1 MARRD
6 YEFAPSIRRSR
17 TFFGLD
23 HDVKT
28 SMNVGTLYPIGEP
41 IEVVPGDTFS
51 FVTPFVNRGS
61 SAFIKPIMDNLYM
74 EVAHFFV
81 PYRLVYDDAE
91 RIFGNP
97 TPSAYIDN
105 DLAEVPLNS
114 QAFEVKHGSVGDYL
128 GITPSVYPIGSL
140 NLMPFRAFA
149 LIWDTWYRNQNVDDE
164 LYIQKGDGS
173 VAGEVPTPAL
183 DGTFKPLSAWSPNN
197 YCDGLP
203 KVRKKLDYFT
213 SCLPAPQKGADVTF
227 PLINERVP
235 VTYGSSETN
244 QFNLKSSTSGSNVY
258 ANVVGGSGNSPI
270 DYPAGLVDSAG
281 RSMTLGVDLAQVNA
295 ISVND
300 LNLALKTQ
308 QMLMLDASFGSR
320 YNEYLLSHWGVY
332 SPDLRL
338 QLPEFLGGSR
348 TPLNIQQ
355 VAQTSASSE
364 ESPLAALGGYS
375 FSNGRSRFSKGF
387 TEHGYIVTVGLIRQ
401 YHTYQQGVPKSF
413 LRRNRYDIYDPMFAN
428 IGPQPVY
435 ESELFYKNP
444 VSDIDYTKDL
454 RETVFGW
461 QEAFA
466 DYKSRPNRIT
476 GQMRSKVDG
485 VSPDTYNSLDKWHLA
500 DLYENAPVLTSA
512 FINETPDFL
521 DRVLTVESE
530 VQDQFIIDFF
540 FRGHAIRVMPYYSQL
555 KLTTGF

>member
-6 YEFAPSIRRSR
+6 YEFAPTIRRSR
-17 TFFGLD
+17 TLFPLD

-28 SMNVGTLYPIGEP
+28 SMNLGTLYPIGAP

-51 FVTPFVNRGS
+51 FETPFVNRAS

-74 EVAHFFV
+74 EVAHYFV

-97 TPSAYIDN
+97 NPSAYIDN
-105 DLAEVPLNS
+105 DLADVPTNL
-114 QAFEVKHGSVGDYL
+114 QPFVVKPGSVGDYFGL
-128 GITPSVYPIGSL
+128 APSVYPIGSV
-140 NLMPFRAFA
+140 NMMPFRAFA
-149 LIWDTWYRNQNVDDE
+149 LIWDKWYRNQNIEDE
-164 LYIQKGDGS
+164 LYIQKGQSDM
-173 VAGEVPTPAL
+173 ETPRP
-183 DGTFKPLSAWSPNN
+183 DLSDSNNNFILSSWSPNN

-203 KVRKKLDYFT
+203 KVRKRLDYFT
-213 SCLPAPQKGADVTF
+213 SALPSPQKGEEVTF

-235 VTYGSSETN
+235 LTYGSELSN
-244 QFNLKSSTSGSNVY
+244 QFNLKSATSGSNVY
-258 ANVVGGSGNSPI
+258 ANTVGGSGASPI
-270 DYPAGLVDSAG
+270 GYPVGLADSAG
-281 RSMTLGVDLAQVNA
+281 RSIGLGVDLSQVNA
-295 ISVND
+295 ISIQD

-348 TPLNIQQ
+348 TPLNVQQ
-355 VAQTSASSE
+355 VAQTSSSSDTSALAS
-364 ESPLAALGGYS
+364 LGGYS
-375 FSNGRSRFSKGF
+375 FSNGKSKFAKGF
-387 TEHGYIVTVGLIRQ
+387 TEHGYIITVGLIRQ
-401 YHTYQQGVPKSF
+401 YHSYQQGVPKVF
-413 LRRNRYDIYDPMFAN
+413 LRRNRYDIYDPIFAN
-428 IGPQPVY
+428 IGPQPIY
-435 ESELFYKNP
+435 ESELYYKNSLTSP
-444 VSDIDYTKDL
+444 SYDVDLKD
-454 RETVFGW
+454 TIFGW

-466 DYKSRPNRIT
+466 DYKSRPNFIT
-476 GQMRSKVDG
+476 GQMRSKIDG
-485 VSPDTYNSLDKWHLA
+485 VMPEDYSSLDIWHLA
-500 DLYENAPVLTSA
+500 DIYSNAPTLTPG

-521 DRVLTVESE
+521 DRVMTVESG